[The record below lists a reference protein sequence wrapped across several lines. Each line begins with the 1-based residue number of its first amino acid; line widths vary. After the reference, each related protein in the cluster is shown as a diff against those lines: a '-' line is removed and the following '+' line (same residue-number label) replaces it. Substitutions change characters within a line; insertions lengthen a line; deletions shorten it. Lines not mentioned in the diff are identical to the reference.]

1 MASNRSRRK
10 NGTPDMSESVPV
22 KKHYFRRFFYAFSL
36 CFIIFGLIGVVWF
49 VYTQDP
55 NAFGSSGKYL
65 EQGNE
70 ALAQSDLKTAL
81 EYFEKCLDAD
91 PKESAA
97 RLRAVEIYR
106 AQGNYQK
113 AEQLLVDGLTLQP
126 RYEEYYRQMIYLY
139 TEQNRVAEALE
150 YMNSI
155 TTTYIVVKLNEE
167 RPSAISASPLPG
179 IFSEGQNVTLNVPDN
194 TTVYYT
200 LDGSAPDRNSEIYT
214 PGSPIR
220 VEKGTVNLRAV
231 ALNDKGMP
239 SVEFD
244 AAYRIYNENTE
255 YHFKDPKVEQLVRK
269 TLGKASGTIYY
280 KDLESVTSVDCA
292 AGKALGVGGSISVLD
307 DLLEMANLTSV
318 NLDGEKNL
326 TSLEPLRR
334 LSQLRSLSMDG
345 CGLTDSHLSQL
356 SVIIWL
362 TSLSVENNSITTL
375 APIVSMVS
383 LNTLDASGNQ
393 IKTVPSL
400 NRLSALKTL
409 DLSGNALNAVA
420 WISGQQ
426 TVSTLNLSNNL
437 ITDISDLASCSAL
450 NDLNVSSNL
459 LTSVSSLATCKRLET
474 LNLSGNKI
482 ASLEELET
490 LTGLINLSV
499 SDTQISSL
507 KPLSAMTGLTT
518 LNVTRTSVSDFSP
531 LAGSALKNLYAS
543 SCGISDLT
551 TMVMLGS
558 LEVLD
563 VSGNRISDIGA
574 VALMYRLSVLNISNN
589 YVSDFSPLLNCSD
602 LVSVSCS
609 GSRIPDTVLSKLRNN
624 GVTVV
629 Q

>member
-1 MASNRSRRK
+1 MVSNRSRRK
-10 NGTPDMSESVPV
+10 NGPPDMSESVPV
-22 KKHYFRRFFYAFSL
+22 KKHYFRRFFYAFSV

-49 VYTQDP
+49 VYNQDP

-65 EQGNE
+65 ERGNE

-81 EYFEKCLDAD
+81 EYFEKCLETD

-139 TEQNRVAEALE
+139 TEQNRVAEALA
-150 YMNSI
+150 YMNGI

-179 IFSEGQNVTLNVPDN
+179 IFSEGQNVTLNVPEN

-200 LDGSAPDRNSEIYT
+200 MDGSAPDRNSEIYT
-214 PGSPIR
+214 PGSTIR
-220 VEKGTVNLRAV
+220 VDKGTVNLRAV
-231 ALNDKGMP
+231 AINDKGMP

-244 AAYRIYNENTE
+244 VSYRIYNANTE
-255 YHFKDPKVEQLVRK
+255 YQFKDAKVEKLVRK
-269 TLGKASGTIYY
+269 TLGKPTGTIYY

-318 NLDGEKNL
+318 NLDGEKDIS
-326 TSLEPLRR
+326 SLEPLRR

-345 CGLTDSHLSQL
+345 CGLTDGHLSQL

-375 APIVSMVS
+375 SPLVSMVS

-400 NRLSALKTL
+400 NRLSSLKNL
-409 DLSGNALNAVA
+409 DLSGNALNSVVWA
-420 WISGQQ
+420 SGQQ
-426 TVSTLNLSNNL
+426 TLTTLNVANNL
-437 ITDISDLASCSAL
+437 ITDLSDLATCSSL
-450 NDLNVSSNL
+450 TELNVSSNL
-459 LTSVSSLATCKRLET
+459 ITSVAPLATCRRLET
-474 LNLSGNKI
+474 LDLSGNK
-482 ASLEELET
+482 LTVLDELEP

-499 SDTQISSL
+499 ADTQISSL
-507 KPLSAMTGLTT
+507 EPLSAMTGLTT
-518 LNVTRTSVSDFSP
+518 LNVTRTSVTDFSP
-531 LAGSALKNLYAS
+531 LAGSSLKNLYAA
-543 SCGISDLT
+543 SCGISNLT

-563 VSGNRISDIGA
+563 VSGNKIGDIGA
-574 VALMYRLSVLNISNN
+574 VALMYRLSILNVSNN
-589 YVSDFSPLLNCSD
+589 YVSDFTPLLNCSD
-602 LVSVSCS
+602 LVSVSCA
-609 GSRIPDTVLSKLRNN
+609 GSRVPDTVLSKLRNK